1 MPGRRSLL
9 VAIPTLV
16 VVLLSLPTHAAAGD
30 TVGETATDEL
40 FFYVLVPAIAIGV
53 LVMFLIAYA
62 ILKFRKRKGHTTPPA
77 NPKTHDATLE
87 ATWTIVPAIVL
98 AVVGLLTFQT
108 LQITDTIPEDPDL
121 VVRVTGHQ
129 WFWTFSVEDRN
140 DTVTNT
146 TGEFT
151 VKVGQTVLLLIESK
165 DVVHSLYIPGF
176 GLKVDAF
183 PGRQNVYWFRALE
196 AGDFE
201 IRCAEFCGL
210 NHADMTAM
218 LHVEPA

>member
-9 VAIPTLV
+9 AAIPALALA
-16 VVLLSLPTHAAAGD
+16 LLSLSPRAAAGD
-30 TVGETATDEL
+30 TPGETATDEL
-40 FFYVLVPAIAIGV
+40 FFYVLVPAIAISI
-53 LVMFLIAYA
+53 LVMFLIGYA
-62 ILKFRKRKGHTTPPA
+62 VLRFRKRRGRTTPPA
-77 NPKTHDATLE
+77 NPKTHDTTLE
-87 ATWTIVPAIVL
+87 ATWTIVPAVIL

-108 LQITDTIPEDPDL
+108 LQVTDTIPEDPDL

-140 DTVTNT
+140 GTVTNT
-146 TGEFT
+146 TGAFT
-151 VKVGQTVLLLIESK
+151 VKVGQTVVLLIESV

-196 AGDFE
+196 AGDFV

-210 NHADMTAM
+210 NHADMTAI